1 MQTQK
6 KLMMS
11 FKTLSDKKVSITVD
25 DPRDDLTETEI
36 KTVMTLILSSNV
48 FLPNGEELASLVDAK
63 VVETGTTSYDL
74 VIQFMDSSLQNL
86 VANIGFP
93 IALSMYL
100 LVRIEGKLSCLTDS
114 INELSKNI
122 LSIK

>member
-25 DPRDDLTETEI
+25 DPRDDLEENEI

-74 VIQFMDSSLQNL
+74 VIQFMDSGLQNL